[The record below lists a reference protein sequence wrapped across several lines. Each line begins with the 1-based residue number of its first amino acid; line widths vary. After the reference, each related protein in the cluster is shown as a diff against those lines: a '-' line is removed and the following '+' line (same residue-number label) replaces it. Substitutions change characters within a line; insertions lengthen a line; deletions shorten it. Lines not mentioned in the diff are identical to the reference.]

1 MDESLRDFVRSLPMP
16 DYEDMPFHKPER
28 VGRTLKMSKQAKTVE
43 ATEAKSYNK
52 TRGEHI
58 KDMVIVALV
67 VGIVAF
73 GLGFKFN
80 ADRNSEMQ
88 NAVKAAQAVVTTDT
102 VKK

>member
-1 MDESLRDFVRSLPMP
+1 MSELDNYQLQ
-16 DYEDMPFHKPER
+16 YEDMPFIKPLVNR
-28 VGRTLKMSKQAKTVE
+28 VGKDMKMSKASKSVESSPAKT
-43 ATEAKSYNK
+43 YNK
-52 TRGEHI
+52 TKGEHF

-80 ADRNSEMQ
+80 ADRNAEMQ
-88 NAVKAAQAVVTTDT
+88 SAVKAAQTATVSTDT

>member
-1 MDESLRDFVRSLPMP
+1 ME
-16 DYEDMPFHKPER
+16 YEMTPVTKPYR
-28 VGRTLKMSKQAKTVE
+28 VGRTFTKMSKQKSTT
-43 ATEAKSYNK
+43 TEAPKVYSK
-52 TRGEHI
+52 TRGEHF

-80 ADRNSEMQ
+80 ADRNAEMQ
-88 NAVKAAQAVVTTDT
+88 SAVKAAQTATVVAPTE

>member
-1 MDESLRDFVRSLPMP
+1 
-16 DYEDMPFHKPER
+16 
-28 VGRTLKMSKQAKTVE
+28 MSKQAKTVE

-88 NAVKAAQAVVTTDT
+88 NAVKAATTQVTAE

>member
-1 MDESLRDFVRSLPMP
+1 MSSALEAYTLEF
-16 DYEDMPFHKPER
+16 EDVPFRKPYR
-28 VGRTLKMSKQAKTVE
+28 VGRTFKKMSNKSNAVEAPAKT
-43 ATEAKSYNK
+43 YNK

-88 NAVKAAQAVVTTDT
+88 SAVKAAQTQVSQSE

>member
-1 MDESLRDFVRSLPMP
+1 MSELSDYPLA
-16 DYEDMPFHKPER
+16 YEDMPFIKPLKIR
-28 VGRTLKMSKQAKTVE
+28 VGKDSKMSKSNKSVE
-43 ATEAKSYNK
+43 ATPAKSYNK
-52 TRGEHI
+52 TRGEHF

-88 NAVKAAQAVVTTDT
+88 NAVKAATTQAVTPE

>member
-1 MDESLRDFVRSLPMP
+1 MSSTLA
-16 DYEDMPFHKPER
+16 DYKLEFEDVPFIKTPKIR
-28 VGRTLKMSKQAKTVE
+28 VGKDSKMSKQAKTVE

-88 NAVKAAQAVVTTDT
+88 NAVKAAQTQVSQSE

>member
-1 MDESLRDFVRSLPMP
+1 MSSALEAYTLEF
-16 DYEDMPFHKPER
+16 EDVPFRKPYR
-28 VGRTLKMSKQAKTVE
+28 VGRTFKKMSNKSNAVEVLAKI
-43 ATEAKSYNK
+43 YNK
-52 TRGEHI
+52 TKGEHF

-80 ADRNSEMQ
+80 SDRNAEMQ
-88 NAVKAAQAVVTTDT
+88 SAVKAAQTATVSTDT

>member
-1 MDESLRDFVRSLPMP
+1 MQALA
-16 DYEDMPFHKPER
+16 DYKLEFEDIPPSPRKFR
-28 VGRTLKMSKQAKTVE
+28 VGKDMKMSKSTKTAE
-43 ATEAKSYNK
+43 APAKSYNK
-52 TRGEHI
+52 TRGEHF

-80 ADRNSEMQ
+80 ADRNAEMQ
-88 NAVKAAQAVVTTDT
+88 SAVKAAQTATVSTDT

>member
-1 MDESLRDFVRSLPMP
+1 MSALEDYPLA
-16 DYEDMPFHKPER
+16 YEDMPFIKPLKFR
-28 VGRTLKMSKQAKTVE
+28 VGKDSKMSNKSKSVESAPAKT
-43 ATEAKSYNK
+43 YNK

-88 NAVKAAQAVVTTDT
+88 NAVKAAQTQVSQSE

>member
-1 MDESLRDFVRSLPMP
+1 MSSALDSYPLY
-16 DYEDMPFHKPER
+16 YEDINPTTRKGGKDS
-28 VGRTLKMSKQAKTVE
+28 VKMAKSKNSVEAPAAKT
-43 ATEAKSYNK
+43 YNK
-52 TRGEHI
+52 TKGEHF

-67 VGIVAF
+67 VGIIAF

-88 NAVKAAQAVVTTDT
+88 SAVKAAQTTQVTAE

>member
-1 MDESLRDFVRSLPMP
+1 MSNKSKAVESSP
-16 DYEDMPFHKPER
+16 
-28 VGRTLKMSKQAKTVE
+28 AKT
-43 ATEAKSYNK
+43 YNK

-67 VGIVAF
+67 VGIIAF

-88 NAVKAAQAVVTTDT
+88 NAVKAAQTTQAVAPE